1 MAVAVRGSPWLP
13 SRWTRSISW
22 SAAAPMYAEHA
33 LSILIPLVVL
43 AILWTL
49 VRHWILPFVL
59 GFALAVALG
68 RSARP
73 LMASAWAAVAN
84 VGEALFGQS
93 RNDIADPR
101 EQYLDR
107 RGPASSRYDDE

>member
-1 MAVAVRGSPWLP
+1 
-13 SRWTRSISW
+13 
-22 SAAAPMYAEHA
+22 MYAEHA

-68 RSARP
+68 PSARP

-101 EQYLDR
+101 EPYLDR